1 MTCSWSQSTHIAE
14 VALEPQV
21 PALSLP
27 RQVFMLSPS
36 FPQTMKAPLMN
47 QATDHTHRK
56 GKTPVRES
64 WLPQKSDFVCEPA
77 VRASLEKAGGFPHM
91 QNSCQSPSLHSN
103 PISGILW
110 PSIHQHTGLGWMEH
124 RAVLDTEIQPV
135 IKMNYTV
142 RK

>member
-1 MTCSWSQSTHIAE
+1 MTCSRTQSTYFAE

-21 PALSLP
+21 PALSLQ
-27 RQVFMLSPS
+27 RQVVMLSPS

-56 GKTPVRES
+56 GKTPAQES

-77 VRASLEKAGGFPHM
+77 VRASLEKVRGFPDM
-91 QNSCQSPSLHSN
+91 QNSCQSPSLRSN
-103 PISGILW
+103 PTSGILW

-124 RAVLDTEIQPV
+124 RAVLDT
-135 IKMNYTV
+135 
-142 RK
+142 